1 MSFPT
6 HAFDLKLFLLINQE
20 WRSPVLDVIMPILSS
35 MTALFVA
42 MALVLT
48 FMIIRHGKGHIIFF
62 LILLVGMA
70 TTDVTSN
77 LIKKQSKRVRPL
89 NSVAS
94 THHQAHGFWQQLPA
108 DFVQVKETGSS
119 FPSAHS
125 SNTMVL
131 AILAIML
138 WPALKKWPLI
148 LPMLVGYSR
157 IYLGKHYPLDVLAG
171 WLLGII
177 VAYVVWMVWK
187 RGLSRFMPN
196 SN

>member
-48 FMIIRHGKGHIIFF
+48 FMIIRHGKGQIIFF
-62 LILLVGMA
+62 LVLLVGMGA
-70 TTDVTSN
+70 TDFTSN
-77 LIKKQSKRVRPL
+77 LIKKQAKRVRPL

-94 THHQAHGFWQQLPA
+94 THHQAQGFWDQRPA
-108 DFVQVKETGSS
+108 NFVQVKETGSS

-157 IYLGKHYPLDVLAG
+157 VYLGKHYPVDVFAG
-171 WLLGII
+171 WLLGIL
-177 VAYVVWMVWK
+177 VAYAVWMVWK
-187 RGLSRFMPN
+187 RGLCRFMPD
-196 SN
+196 SS